1 MRVAIETPRLLLRE
15 LTLDDVDALQG
26 IFSDPVAM
34 RFYESTRD
42 RNQTVHW
49 VHWARAMYGDHGFG
63 LWAAGE
69 KETGGFAGQVN
80 RPAPNGS

>member
-1 MRVAIETPRLLLRE
+1 VRVAIETPRLLLRE

-42 RNQTVHW
+42 CNQTVHW
-49 VHWARAMYGDHGFG
+49 ARTMYGDHGFG
-63 LWAAGE
+63 MWAAVE

-80 RPAPNGS
+80 RPVPNGS